1 MQSDRMT
8 RRLALIAGGS
18 AIIAMGALT
27 AGCGQN
33 QSPSPS
39 STTTTTTTTTS
50 VAPSPTEK
58 SINPT
63 GGNSFSPPVKATPA
77 PTVQPG
83 NHQHT
88 G

>member
-1 MQSDRMT
+1 MKSDRMA

-27 AGCGQN
+27 AGCGGKET
-33 QSPSPS
+33 PTPS
-39 STTTTTTTTTS
+39 STTTTTTS
-50 VAPSPTEK
+50 VATPSPTEK
-58 SINPT
+58 SLNPT
-63 GGNSFSPPVKATPA
+63 AGNSFTPPVKATPA

-83 NHQHT
+83 DHSHT

>member
-1 MQSDRMT
+1 MKSDRLT
-8 RRLALIAGGS
+8 RQLALIAGGS

-27 AGCGQN
+27 ACSKSE
-33 QSPSPS
+33 SPSPS
-39 STTTTTTTTTS
+39 STTPTTSSSS

-58 SINPT
+58 SIDPT
-63 GGNSFSPPVKATPA
+63 GGNKFTPPVSANPA

-83 NHQHT
+83 DHQHT

>member
-1 MQSDRMT
+1 MKSARLT
-8 RRLALIAGGS
+8 RQLALVAGGS
-18 AIIAMGALT
+18 AIVAMGALT
-27 AGCGQN
+27 ACGKTET
-33 QSPSPS
+33 PAPS
-39 STTTTTTTTTS
+39 STTPTTSSSS

-63 GGNSFSPPVKATPA
+63 GGNSFTPPVKATPA

-83 NHQHT
+83 DHQHT